1 MIQRVFVAFIVT
13 PPALLCEGTLCYTC
27 IMTDTQAIPKR
38 FSPVLIFGAHGRI
51 GNTRV
56 VVIDDDLDESG
67 YATVDTP
74 DGKDSVYLP
83 DVCDL
88 AMPMDSDF
96 APAFNEA
103 VGLTGYLEH
112 AGRVKRVEVV
122 DVAER
127 IQQVVVRTKT
137 YEYLVVKLSD
147 VSDWE
152 KPLDVDDLGVN
163 NFSDE

>member
-1 MIQRVFVAFIVT
+1 
-13 PPALLCEGTLCYTC
+13 
-27 IMTDTQAIPKR
+27 MTDTDDLISTLIDPKGGFISPKR
-38 FSPVLIFGAHGRI
+38 LPPVSISDAHGRVD
-51 GNTRV
+51 NTHV
-56 VVIDDDLDESG
+56 VVLDDAPDESG
-67 YATVDTP
+67 YVTVDTP
-74 DGKDSVYLP
+74 NGKDSVHLSEI
-83 DVCDL
+83 DDL
-88 AMPMDSDF
+88 AVPMNPEF
-96 APAFNEA
+96 VPAFNEA
-103 VGLTGYLEH
+103 VGLAGYLEH